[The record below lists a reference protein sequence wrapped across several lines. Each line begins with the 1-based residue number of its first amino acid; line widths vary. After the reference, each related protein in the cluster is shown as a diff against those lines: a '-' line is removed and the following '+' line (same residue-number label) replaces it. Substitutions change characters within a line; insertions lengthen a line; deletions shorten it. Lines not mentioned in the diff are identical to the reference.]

1 MPATTA
7 ELVEL
12 LQLTRGE
19 DADFIGSHPTTMMQR
34 TYGGQ
39 VLAQALTA
47 AYGSVPAERIAHS
60 LHAYFLRP
68 GAVTSPISY
77 KVDALRDG
85 STFSTR
91 RVTAVQG
98 ENEIFTMAASFH
110 AIEPGLDHND
120 PEPMYVPPPDQC
132 PTLADVMDE
141 RFGKQPIWHEW
152 DAIEARYIGDSSPGG
167 QIKPG
172 RHIAS
177 MRLWVRTESALPDD
191 LALHQA
197 VMAYLSDLALLSV
210 STVPHPVVFMSNQLQ
225 AASIDHTMW
234 FHRQFRADE
243 WLLYDMYSPSASH
256 ALGFSSGRL
265 FQNGRLVA
273 SCAQEGL
280 IRPVDQRPMLV

>member
-1 MPATTA
+1 MPETTA
-7 ELVEL
+7 ELVNL
-12 LQLTRGE
+12 LDLKREGE
-19 DADFIGSHPTTMMQR
+19 VFVGSQPQTMMQR

-47 AYGSVPAERIAHS
+47 AYGTVGSGRTAHS

-68 GAVTSPISY
+68 GAVTAPISY
-77 KVDALRDG
+77 EVDALRDG
-85 STFSTR
+85 NTFSTR
-91 RVTAVQG
+91 QVTAIQG

-110 AIEPGLDHND
+110 AEEPGLDHND
-120 PEPMYVPPPDQC
+120 PEPMYVPPPDHC
-132 PTLADVMDE
+132 PSLADVMDD

-152 DAIEARYIGDSSPGG
+152 DAIDARFIGDSTPGG
-167 QIKPG
+167 SIKPG

-177 MRLWVRTESALPDD
+177 MRLWVRTESALPDGI
-191 LALHQA
+191 ALHQA

-210 STVPHPVVFMSNQLQ
+210 STVPHPVVFMSDQLQ

-234 FHRQFRADE
+234 FHREFRADE

-280 IRPVDQRPMLV
+280 IRPVEKRPMLV